1 MAQKNGISHLRQE
14 YAQHT
19 LSEETVE
26 TNPISQFRKWFDEA
40 LKAEIKEPNA
50 MALGTCGADHQPSV
64 RIVLLKNLDD
74 KGFVFFSNYNS
85 DKGKDLAYNPK
96 AALTILWLG
105 LERQVRIEGNAEKV
119 SAEESDEYFNSRP
132 FGSRLGAWSSPQSQ
146 EISKQEL
153 LESEESCKEKF
164 TDENNVPRPPHWGG
178 YRVIPHYFEFWQGRS
193 SRLHDRLVYKKTD
206 EGSWEIE
213 RLYP

>member
-1 MAQKNGISHLRQE
+1 MTTSKGIANLRQE

-19 LSEETVE
+19 LSEECVNA
-26 TNPISQFRKWFDEA
+26 NPIEQFRIWFDEA

-50 MALGTCGADHQPSV
+50 MALGTVSKDCLPSV
-64 RIVLLKNLDD
+64 RIVLLKGFDE

-85 DKGKDLAYNPK
+85 HKAQDLEANPH
-96 AALTILWLG
+96 AAITFLWLG
-105 LERQVRIEGNAEKV
+105 LERQIRIEGKVEKV

-153 LESEESCKEKF
+153 IDSEESYKERF

-178 YRVIPHYFEFWQGRS
+178 YRVIPNKIEFWQGRPS
-193 SRLHDRLVYKKTD
+193 RMHDRILYTLNADGSWKLSRLA
-206 EGSWEIE
+206 
-213 RLYP
+213 P